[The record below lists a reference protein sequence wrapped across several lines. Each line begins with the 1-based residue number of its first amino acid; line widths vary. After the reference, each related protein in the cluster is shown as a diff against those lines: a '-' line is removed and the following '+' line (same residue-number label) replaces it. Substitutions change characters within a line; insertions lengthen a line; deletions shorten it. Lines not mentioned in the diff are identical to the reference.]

1 MFEILR
7 QIYLNSIIYDK
18 ILTDK
23 SIKKL
28 EYKPSTHLQSSIVKI
43 KTKKLNIHDFSHDDF
58 WTNKYLNEKQLQKLN
73 NFYWLFSL
81 DLKSPSKS
89 VRTII
94 KNWIEKNHKYN
105 SKTWEFELTSKRI
118 ISLLSNTNLT
128 YDNGEEQ
135 YQKDFNFIIHKQTL
149 HLINQ
154 IEKETCLT
162 NKIIGAAAIILV
174 GLSYKSER
182 NIKLKGLEHLKKII
196 NYTFDNVGILKSR
209 NIKSSIFFLKYLILI
224 REWFKESQSE
234 IPEFVDEYIFNLGQ
248 SYAFFWS
255 NLKFDPLFNGNNNSN
270 NEEFDIYLK
279 RHGYSFKNDNFEFS
293 DYVSFKNKKI
303 NLIMDIG
310 SSPSRKFS
318 EKYQAG
324 ALSFEF
330 ASNGKKIFTNSG
342 YFEKNNSKFNQISKS
357 SAAHNVLI
365 VDDNSSC
372 KFIKNS
378 VSNLEIKNKLKISIK
393 KINYEK
399 NEWKIIASHDGYLKK
414 YGLIYEREINFFPEK
429 NRLVGIEK
437 LNSKKIIPN
446 LKFDIRFHLDPS
458 TKIMKTQ
465 DEKTILIE
473 LDSEG
478 WKFICDDYT
487 IDIDNGLYFGDKNT
501 FVENQNIFISGITR
515 ENNAIRWE
523 LSKI

>member
-1 MFEILR
+1 MFEILK
-7 QIYLNSIIYDK
+7 QIYLNSFIYDK

-23 SIKKL
+23 SISEL
-28 EYKPSTHLQSSIVKI
+28 EYKPSAHLQSSIVKI

-58 WTNKYLNEKQLQKLN
+58 WTNKKLNEKQVQKLN
-73 NFYWLFSL
+73 NFNWLFSL
-81 DLKSPSKS
+81 DLKSSSKS
-89 VRTII
+89 VQMII
-94 KNWIEKNHKYN
+94 KSWIEKNYKYN
-105 SKTWEFELTSKRI
+105 SKTWEFKLTSKRI

-128 YDNGEEQ
+128 YDNGEEE

-154 IEKETCLT
+154 IDKEISLN
-162 NKIIGAAAIILV
+162 NKIIGVAAIILV
-174 GLSYKSER
+174 GLSYKNDR

-196 NYTFDNVGILKSR
+196 KLTFDNIGILKSR
-209 NIKSSIFFLKYLILI
+209 NIKLSIFFLKYLILI

-255 NLKFDPLFNGNNNSN
+255 NLKFDPLFNGNNISN

-279 RHGYSFKNDNFEFS
+279 RLGYSFNNDNFEFS
-293 DYVSFKNKKI
+293 NYVSFKNKKI

-310 SSPSRKFS
+310 SSPNKKFS

-330 ASNGKKIFTNSG
+330 ASKGKKIFTNSG
-342 YFEKNNSKFNQISKS
+342 YFEENNSKYNQISKS

-378 VSNLEIKNKLKISIK
+378 ASNLEIKDKLKTNIK

-414 YGLIYEREINFFPEK
+414 YNLIYEREINFLPEK
-429 NRLVGIEK
+429 NKLVGVEK
-437 LNSKKIIPN
+437 LNFKKIIPN
-446 LKFDIRFHLDPS
+446 LKFDVRFHLDPS
-458 TKIMKTQ
+458 TKITKTQ

-478 WKFICDDYT
+478 WKFICNNYT
-487 IDIDNGLYFGDKNT
+487 IDIENGLYFGNKNT
-501 FVENQNIFISGITR
+501 FVENQNIFISGIAG
-515 ENNAIRWE
+515 ENNNIKWE

>member
-7 QIYLNSIIYDK
+7 QIYLNSVIYDK

-23 SIKKL
+23 SNNEL
-28 EYKPSTHLQSSIVKI
+28 RYKPSAHLQSSIVKFR
-43 KTKKLNIHDFSHDDF
+43 TKKFNIYDFSHDDF
-58 WTNKYLNEKQLQKLN
+58 WTNKKLNEKQLQKLN

-89 VRTII
+89 VQKII
-94 KNWIEKNHKYN
+94 KNWIEKNYKYN
-105 SKTWEFELTSKRI
+105 SKTWQFELTSKRI

-149 HLINQ
+149 HLVNQ
-154 IEKETCLT
+154 IEKETCLN

-174 GLSYKSER
+174 GLSYKSDR
-182 NIKLKGLEHLKKII
+182 NLRLKGLDYLKKII
-196 NYTFDNVGILKSR
+196 RQTFDNVGVLKSR
-209 NIKSSIFFLKYLILI
+209 DIKSSVFFLKYLII
-224 REWFKESQSE
+224 VREWFKESQSE
-234 IPEFVDEYIFNLGQ
+234 IPEFIDEYIFNLGQ

-270 NEEFDIYLK
+270 NAEFDVYLK
-279 RHGYSFKNDNFEFS
+279 RLGYSFNNNNFEFS
-293 DYVSFKNKKI
+293 DYVSFRNKKI
-303 NLIMDIG
+303 NLIMDVG
-310 SSPSRKFS
+310 STPNRKFS

-342 YFEKNNSKFNQISKS
+342 YFEKNNLKFNQISKS

-378 VSNLEIKNKLKISIK
+378 VSNLEIKDGLKINMK
-393 KINYEK
+393 KIKYEK
-399 NEWKIIASHDGYLKK
+399 NIWKIIASHDGYLKK
-414 YGLIYEREINFFPEK
+414 YNLVYEREINFFPEK
-429 NRLVGIEK
+429 NKLVGIEK
-437 LNSKKIIPN
+437 LKSKKIIPN

-465 DEKTILIE
+465 DEKTIMIE

-478 WKFICDDYT
+478 WKFICNNCT
-487 IDIDNGLYFGDKNT
+487 INIDNGLYFGNKNK
-501 FVENQNIFISGITR
+501 FIENQNIFISGITG
-515 ENNAIRWE
+515 ENNEIKWE